1 MKLIAKAA
9 VAATLAAAVGG
20 CTMSQSSPQQ
30 LNTTN
35 ANSRIYIGSL
45 SCNVGGSTGYILA
58 SQKSLDCVFLNKEGT
73 ESAQYTGTI
82 DKVGIDIGYTKA
94 VHTIWRV
101 YSLGSDARPQQPRRH
116 LCRRAG
122 HGGGGQ
128 PGRRQLD
135 LWRSQ
140 RRGRHARV
148 RHREGCRLQ
157 SRGGR
162 RRDDHQAQAVTKA
175 YAVAGCRAQ
184 PATVTRC
191 INRRSPL

>member
-9 VAATLAAAVGG
+9 VAATLAAAVAG

-45 SCNVGGSTGYILA
+45 SCNVGGGTGYILA

-82 DKVGIDIGYTKA
+82 DKVGIDIGYTRA

-101 YSLGSDARPQQPRRH
+101 YSLGTVRGATQLSGTYVGEQGTVAAGSQAGGNWIYGGPNAEIGMVASGVVKDAGYN
-116 LCRRAG
+116 LATG
-122 HGGGGQ
+122 
-128 PGRRQLD
+128 
-135 LWRSQ
+135 
-140 RRGRHARV
+140 
-148 RHREGCRLQ
+148 
-157 SRGGR
+157 
-162 RRDDHQAQAVTKA
+162 
-175 YAVAGCRAQ
+175 VAAMTIKLK
-184 PATVTRC
+184 P
-191 INRRSPL
+191 

>member
-9 VAATLAAAVGG
+9 VAATLAASVAG

-58 SQKSLDCVFLNKEGT
+58 SSKSLDCVFLNKEGT

-101 YSLGSDARPQQPRRH
+101 YSLGSTRGPNNLGGTYVGEQGTAAAGSQAGGNWIYGGPNAEVGMLASGIVKDAGYN
-116 LCRRAG
+116 LAAG
-122 HGGGGQ
+122 
-128 PGRRQLD
+128 
-135 LWRSQ
+135 
-140 RRGRHARV
+140 
-148 RHREGCRLQ
+148 
-157 SRGGR
+157 
-162 RRDDHQAQAVTKA
+162 
-175 YAVAGCRAQ
+175 VAAMTIKLK
-184 PATVTRC
+184 P
-191 INRRSPL
+191 